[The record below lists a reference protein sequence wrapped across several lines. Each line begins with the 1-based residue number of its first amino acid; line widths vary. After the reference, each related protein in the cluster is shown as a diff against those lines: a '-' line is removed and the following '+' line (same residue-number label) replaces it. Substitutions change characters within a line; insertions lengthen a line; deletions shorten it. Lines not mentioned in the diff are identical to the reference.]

1 MCQFNCINGE
11 KIFIFQIKSEL
22 YLFTNGSFMDTVCSV
37 HADGAFEMQCKPIN
51 SKAYK
56 AFILRMLESC

>member
-22 YLFTNGSFMDTVCSV
+22 YLFTNGSFMDTVRSV
-37 HADGAFEMQCKPIN
+37 YVDGAFEMQCKPIN
-51 SKAYK
+51 SEAYK